1 MDRRSLFV
9 LLIFALGVLP
19 GAIGGR
25 AQAAPLPADA
35 TAISAPKSSVM
46 KKTGEGCGWDYP
58 CPPVPD
64 FGRHIRRRDGGIYIH
79 NNYGPVNVY
88 VRGAPP
94 PDATDRRPA
103 AVRPCDAGVEGGI
116 DCGEA
121 TNCGGFPCDENC
133 GPLCWMRRFKK
144 GYCGH
149 GCWAYI
155 EQSRIAA
162 KERAIRREEQEE
174 AARREER
181 RLEREAR
188 EQSLRGCD
196 YNKRCPPVP
205 YKEPRR
211 EEARRWDERPRYEN
225 PRYEKQDDLTPREPF
240 VGPRYLD
247 TCTDG
252 AC

>member
-1 MDRRSLFV
+1 MYRRSLFV
-9 LLIFALGVLP
+9 LLICLLGTLR
-19 GAIGGR
+19 GAISER
-25 AQAAPLPADA
+25 AQAAPLRADA
-35 TAISAPKSSVM
+35 TAISVPHSSVM
-46 KKTGEGCGWDYP
+46 KKIGQGCGWDYP
-58 CPPVPD
+58 CAPVPD
-64 FGRHIRRRDGGIYIH
+64 FGRRFQRRDGDVYIH

-88 VRGAPP
+88 VRGARPP
-94 PDATDRRPA
+94 EATDRRPA
-103 AVRPCDAGVEGGI
+103 ALRPCETGVEGGI
-116 DCGEA
+116 DCGEPL
-121 TNCGGFPCDENC
+121 NCGGYPCDENC

-155 EQSRIAA
+155 EQSRMAA
-162 KERAIRREEQEE
+162 RERAIRRDEQREE

-188 EQSLRGCD
+188 EQSSREC
-196 YNKRCPPVP
+196 YYKECPPRPYPAP

-211 EEARRWDERPRYEN
+211 EEATRWHEP